1 MSSAAARSGRAWSH
15 GAPALSASRVCL
27 WCGGALVQRRA
38 GARFCGASCRREHNR
53 VSRLL
58 SGQRDGRYAN
68 LAAYDGRR
76 RNRAQR
82 APEPLRSVPTTEMPR
97 RRENAPGP
105 ATEVEAPTRPEPTS
119 AAGADDASFLRRR
132 DKEEVA

>member
-1 MSSAAARSGRAWSH
+1 MTSAAARSGRVLETM
-15 GAPALSASRVCL
+15 GAPALSAPRACL

-68 LAAYDGRR
+68 LAAYDERAR
-76 RNRAQR
+76 KRAQR
-82 APEPLRSVPTTEMPR
+82 APEPVRSTATTETAGR
-97 RRENAPGP
+97 RANAPGP
-105 ATEVEAPTRPEPTS
+105 DTEE
-119 AAGADDASFLRRR
+119 
-132 DKEEVA
+132 